1 MSDCWLRV
9 LMRGLLHFLEIYL
22 ASGRCLSSPV
32 STWKACFLRNLL
44 RGFQCLSLAFH
55 PLTTLLA
62 PKQNT
67 QSLLN
72 YSCSIPEKYYFIES
86 LKITEC
92 IVAGTSPNTDT
103 ARESGEGSQLPPLRQ
118 QRGVSRSLLDVQA
131 ALSLSRSW
139 LSPRD
144 AMPSIHE
151 VSNHV
156 VNPVNRLTILR
167 GRTFRLC
174 VFSHL
179 KCLDDL
185 IVWH

>member
-103 ARESGEGSQLPPLRQ
+103 ARESGEGSQLPPAPAAAGSVPEPPGRASSLVPEQELALSPGCNAQHPRGFKPCREPRQ
-118 QRGVSRSLLDVQA
+118 QAHNPPWSHIQ
-131 ALSLSRSW
+131 
-139 LSPRD
+139 
-144 AMPSIHE
+144 
-151 VSNHV
+151 V
-156 VNPVNRLTILR
+156 VCFLT
-167 GRTFRLC
+167 
-174 VFSHL
+174 S
-179 KCLDDL
+179 
-185 IVWH
+185 